1 MSHPSPLSA
10 FGNML
15 VRFFEEL
22 QDTFPEE
29 REIKL
34 ALKYIQDAKK
44 INPRLILELF
54 TEHVTGP
61 LREFIAKEDEQ
72 SIIVYARAK
81 MNSHM
86 NEIMPALAIFDKH
99 WSGLS
104 DMNREVIWKYLKV
117 LVTLGDKAQGVRV

>member
-1 MSHPSPLSA
+1 MAHPSPLSA

-29 REIKL
+29 RDIKL

-61 LREFIAKEDEQ
+61 LREFIAKQDEQ
-72 SIIVYARAK
+72 SIIVYARTK

-104 DMNREVIWKYLKV
+104 DMNRDVIWKYLKV
-117 LVTLGDKAQGVRV
+117 LVALGDKAQGVRV

>member
-1 MSHPSPLSA
+1 MAHPSPLSA

-29 REIKL
+29 RDIKL

-61 LREFIAKEDEQ
+61 LREHIAKEDEQ
-72 SIIVYARAK
+72 AIISYARTK

-99 WSGLS
+99 WAGLS
-104 DMNREVIWKYLKV
+104 DMNRGAIWKYLKV
-117 LVTLGDKAQGVRV
+117 LVALSDKAQNVRV